1 MPEPGAD
8 GGRRGE
14 GGTAGRRLLWFVALW
29 GAGVAVVG
37 LVSLLIRMWLIG

>member
-1 MPEPGAD
+1 MAMPEPGAD
-8 GGRRGE
+8 GGR
-14 GGTAGRRLLWFVALW
+14 GTTGRRLLWFVALW